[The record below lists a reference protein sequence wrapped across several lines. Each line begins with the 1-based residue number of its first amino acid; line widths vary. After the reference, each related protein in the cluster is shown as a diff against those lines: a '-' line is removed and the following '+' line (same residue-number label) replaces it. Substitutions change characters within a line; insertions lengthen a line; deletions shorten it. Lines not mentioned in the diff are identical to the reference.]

1 MSEEPVRNKT
11 VTDTIKKFESHP
23 SIIKIMRFK
32 NNREIF
38 SFTAFKLHDVNRE
51 IDSLDAPKTIQHNG
65 IPVKRIKA
73 NRDIFCKI
81 IMDNFKKII
90 FSPLFLEIRKIAEVY
105 ISF

>member
-23 SIIKIMRFK
+23 SIIKIMK
-32 NNREIF
+32 NCREIF

-65 IPVKRIKA
+65 IPVKRIKV
-73 NRDIFCKI
+73 NRDIFSKI
-81 IMDNFKKII
+81 FMDNFKKII